1 MRTLVRLELSVT
13 RRMLRSLSL
22 LLFLF
27 SFPLLAKTPLISIE
41 LLDPKNRGDFLS
53 HEEWLGISFPIGEI
67 VKIKKQLEDITGE
80 KLFALSDSYLIV
92 VTTQEWS
99 ILKTAL
105 KMSDIDKLFLQHK
118 LNFLK
123 LQPHCLARLEGK
135 VGEVSYSQWA
145 LVLKDSQL
153 LEDFRRDLRRLFRAR
168 GGLGDDYQVSRWKP
182 LLVVGFSSREYF
194 DQDSLIKSN
203 QAKCIYKF

>member
-1 MRTLVRLELSVT
+1 MLTLVRLELWVIK
-13 RRMLRSLSL
+13 RMLRSLSL
-22 LLFLF
+22 FIFILSPIASAF
-27 SFPLLAKTPLISIE
+27 TPTIPSE

-53 HEEWLGISFPIGEI
+53 HEEWLGISFPISEI
-67 VKIKKQLEDITGE
+67 IKIKKQIEEKTGE
-80 KLFALSDSYLIV
+80 KLFALSDSYLML

-105 KMSDIDKLFLQHK
+105 KMSDVDKLFVQYK
-118 LNFLK
+118 INFLK
-123 LQPHCLARLEGK
+123 FQPHCLARLDGK

-145 LVLKDSQL
+145 LVLKDHQL

-194 DQDSLIKSN
+194 DQDGLIKSS
-203 QAKCIYKF
+203 QTKCVYKY